1 VAAAEP
7 APAPP
12 ASLQHQPASLPK
24 EDVVFVQK
32 PGVRMRSEPGR
43 HGKVIGSPAKGS
55 QFKIV
60 GRAGSWVQVES
71 DTGRGWIGGR
81 MLGPQSP

>member
-7 APAPP
+7 APPAP
-12 ASLQHQPASLPK
+12 LKQQPAALPK

-43 HGKVIGSPAKGS
+43 HGKVIGGAPKGS

-60 GRAGSWVQVES
+60 GRAGSWIQVEG
-71 DTGRGWIGGR
+71 DAGRGWIGGR

>member
-1 VAAAEP
+1 MAAAEP
-7 APAPP
+7 APPAP
-12 ASLQHQPASLPK
+12 LQQQPAALPK

-43 HGKVIGSPAKGS
+43 HGKVIGGAPKGS

-60 GRAGSWVQVES
+60 GRAGSWIQVEG
-71 DTGRGWIGGR
+71 DAGRGWIGGR